1 MSNDLIILDGN
12 SLTIEELISIK
23 QINTKV
29 ELSVASVKAIN
40 QSRKLVEEI
49 VSSGDIVYGINTGF
63 GALSNVTVAKEQ
75 LEQLQTNLI
84 RSHACGVGENMD
96 PDSVLMMMVVRVNSL
111 AKGNSGARLEL
122 IQLLIDMINSRIA
135 PIVPRI
141 GSLGASGDLAPL
153 SHMTLAMMGESHS
166 QIQANDGTWTTDYS
180 LNILENNGLK
190 PITLQAKEGLSLI
203 NGTSQMCSY
212 LCQSIINCEM
222 LIFAADAALA
232 TSIEAIKGSYVAFD
246 QRIHDVRPQYGQS
259 VSASRIRGFLTNS
272 EINKSHE
279 NCDRVQDSYSFRC
292 APQVHGPMIDILR
305 ESRRIL
311 TIEINSATDNPL
323 VFSNNGKAEVIS
335 GGNFHGQILALTS
348 DNMAVCIH
356 EIASISERRI
366 NQVLDPQ
373 WSNQKAFLANNEG
386 LDSGLMI
393 VQYVAAAV
401 IAELSLLA
409 NPVTTTNIPVSMGK
423 EDHVSMGATG
433 AYRTF
438 KASKLL
444 SKVISS
450 ELICSTQALENISE
464 KASDSVM
471 LIYSWVR
478 KYVSKL
484 VEDRSTSSDTNII
497 SDKILTSEFT
507 EIFRK

>member
-1 MSNDLIILDGN
+1 
-12 SLTIEELISIK
+12 
-23 QINTKV
+23 
-29 ELSVASVKAIN
+29 
-40 QSRKLVEEI
+40 
-49 VSSGDIVYGINTGF
+49 
-63 GALSNVTVAKEQ
+63 
-75 LEQLQTNLI
+75 
-84 RSHACGVGENMD
+84 
-96 PDSVLMMMVVRVNSL
+96 
-111 AKGNSGARLEL
+111 
-122 IQLLIDMINSRIA
+122 
-135 PIVPRI
+135 
-141 GSLGASGDLAPL
+141 
-153 SHMTLAMMGESHS
+153 
-166 QIQANDGTWTTDYS
+166 
-180 LNILENNGLK
+180 
-190 PITLQAKEGLSLI
+190 
-203 NGTSQMCSY
+203 
-212 LCQSIINCEM
+212 
-222 LIFAADAALA
+222 
-232 TSIEAIKGSYVAFD
+232 
-246 QRIHDVRPQYGQS
+246 
-259 VSASRIRGFLTNS
+259 
-272 EINKSHE
+272 
-279 NCDRVQDSYSFRC
+279 
-292 APQVHGPMIDILR
+292 
-305 ESRRIL
+305 
-311 TIEINSATDNPL
+311 
-323 VFSNNGKAEVIS
+323 
-335 GGNFHGQILALTS
+335 
-348 DNMAVCIH
+348 MAVCIH

-450 ELICSTQALENISE
+450 ELICSTQALENIPE

-484 VEDRSTSSDTNII
+484 VEDRSTSSDTDII